1 MHALFTR
8 KSLPT
13 PRRAWHSRSTRRHTK
28 RAPGH
33 TGIESDRALHLALQ
47 AAGYWRH
54 VRHHL
59 ERGDLSRYGYFPAYN
74 SKKLPRCLLVAPALR
89 FHPATDELLRSLAP
103 EVEIVRVGLAES
115 WRRGVRVVM
124 RQ

>member
-1 MHALFTR
+1 M
-8 KSLPT
+8 
-13 PRRAWHSRSTRRHTK
+13 
-28 RAPGH
+28 
-33 TGIESDRALHLALQ
+33 Q

-59 ERGDLSRYGYFPAYN
+59 ERGDLSRYGYFPGVPLQT
-74 SKKLPRCLLVAPALR
+74 LPPLVYLVAPALR
-89 FHPATDELLRSLAP
+89 FHPATDELLRCLSP
-103 EVEIVRVGLAES
+103 EVEVVRAGLAES